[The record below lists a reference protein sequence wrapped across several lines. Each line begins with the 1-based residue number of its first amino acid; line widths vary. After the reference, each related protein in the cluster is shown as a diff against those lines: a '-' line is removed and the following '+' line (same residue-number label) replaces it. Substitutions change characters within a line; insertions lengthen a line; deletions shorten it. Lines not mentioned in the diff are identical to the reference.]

1 MNIYFTSSFWVLWL
15 QFPWSKLSSADEF
28 KPKKFKLKQ
37 AQALKVQA
45 QAFDLSGNM
54 SLIFLVRYSNKV
66 CNGQTIK
73 ISPII
78 YT

>member
-15 QFPWSKLSSADEF
+15 QFPWSKLSSDEF
-28 KPKKFKLKQ
+28 KPKKFKLK
-37 AQALKVQA
+37 QA

-54 SLIFLVRYSNKV
+54 SLIFLVQYSNKV
-66 CNGQTIK
+66 CYGQTIK